1 MASIKNYENETKKGS
16 RTKDLSRNK
25 KPMVLEKDISQ
36 EKRERFILWVTF
48 YRRNIHRFILD
59 MMGVKLYPYQI
70 IWIYLMSVSP
80 FFVAVASRSSAKSF
94 IVACFV
100 VARSILYSNNISLIS
115 ATTLKQAGLIVS
127 NKIAWLRENS
137 PLCAMEIKTLTAN
150 NNLYEVN
157 FHNGSK
163 IVVVAANEGSRGWR
177 SNDLIVDEYAIA
189 NKEIVDQVL
198 KPTLFPRQVPYLQN
212 PLYEHLIEPVRLYMI
227 SSARYANEWWHK
239 TALMAINDMIS
250 DNGAGFFATDY
261 LVSIKHNLKTKEQI
275 SQEKKDN
282 AAFGLEYENIP
293 GRANLNSYYQIGQFK
308 RTIKK
313 AFYPVRFQDYALKK
327 NPFSIPK
334 VEGELRVIGLDFA
347 SRAAKTNDNSV
358 ISCIRLVPSKKG
370 YLRSCVYM
378 ESSHGANHIVQANR
392 LKDIYYDFQ
401 ADYLGMDIAN
411 VGWQI
416 FINLTTQYYNEE
428 RGIQIPA
435 FTVMDIPEI
444 DEKLKT
450 EMRDNTL
457 GMNAIPIIFPIS
469 ATATINTEMH
479 VAFRSSLQKRLWA
492 FLVDDVEAERFLV
505 QTNKDFFNNDDEGM
519 KAWLLHPY
527 VQTNLLV
534 SEAINLEMQMVG
546 SNIKLTEGAGR
557 KDRYSSI
564 IHGNYLI
571 SILDKKLLK
580 EGDSGD
586 EWETLMNMTL
596 VS

>member
-1 MASIKNYENETKKGS
+1 MASRKNYENNYKKDN
-16 RTKDLSRNK
+16 RTGDVFRKRKD
-25 KPMVLEKDISQ
+25 MVLSKDVAQ
-36 EKRERFILWVTF
+36 ERRNNQILWVSLW
-48 YRRNIHRFILD
+48 RRNMHKFITD
-59 MMGVKLYPYQI
+59 MMQVKLYPYQI
-70 IWIYLMSVSP
+70 IWIYLMNISP
-80 FFVAVASRSSAKSF
+80 FFVGVASRSSAKSF

-100 VARSILYSNNISLIS
+100 VAKCILWPSSTVLLS
-115 ATTLKQAGLIVS
+115 ATTLKQSGLIVS
-127 NKIAWLRENS
+127 NKISWLRENS

-150 NNLYEVN
+150 NNQYYVD

-177 SNDLIVDEYAIA
+177 SNDLIIDEYAIT

-198 KPTLFPRQVPYLQN
+198 KPTLFPRQAPFLQK
-212 PLYEHLIEPVRLYMI
+212 PEYEHLIEPVRLYMI
-227 SSARYANEWWHK
+227 SSARYTSEWWYK
-239 TALMAINDMIS
+239 TALMAINDMIN

-261 LVSIKHNLKTKEQI
+261 LVSVKHNLKTKEQI
-275 SQEKKDN
+275 EQERKDN
-282 AAFGLEYENIP
+282 AAFSLEYENIP
-293 GRANLNSYYQIGQFK
+293 GKANLNSYYQIGQFK
-308 RTIKK
+308 RTTKK
-313 AFYPVRFQDYALKK
+313 AFYPVRMQDYALKK

-358 ISCIRLVPSKKG
+358 ISCIRLLPSKKG

-392 LKDIYYDFQ
+392 VKDIFYDFQ

-469 ATATINTEMH
+469 ATANINTEMH
-479 VAFRSSLQKRLWA
+479 VAFRSSLQKKLWA